1 MNETISGK
9 ELIARGW
16 KTGPEL
22 GAALRRA
29 NEVLSGGGNREEAL
43 AAAGLPPAE
52 PSTLSLR
59 AAPVELT
66 AAVGAPETEEEA
78 GNLAMVREHMSRL
91 LRVPVVTAATV
102 MPDCC
107 PSGPSPITV
116 GGAIAAE
123 NALLPDS
130 HSADICCSMC
140 ATFYTSSFGASQQ
153 LNTLMQVTRFGQ
165 GGRPEHQWVDHP
177 VIGQRDD
184 SNPFLKGLDRYVRM
198 HLADQGDGNHFSY
211 IGQLNLTAE
220 FLGGLDQA
228 GYSDLAQE
236 LSMTPGEPFVYVLVT
251 HHGSRGLGAQV
262 YKRGQEVAERFARR
276 LCPETP
282 KGTEWIPFET
292 PEGQQYWK
300 ALQYVQ
306 DWTKAN
312 HEIIH
317 TRFALEA
324 KAQSCGRFFNAHN
337 FVWRR
342 GDLFLHGKG
351 ATPAWKDDTG
361 RPLLGLIP
369 LNMASPILI
378 VAGNDNAR
386 YLSFAPH
393 GAGRNRSRTA
403 TIQSFANPDEM
414 EKAYTE
420 ATRGVDVRWYSGKKD
435 VSESPLGYKNAQKV
449 KSEIQQFGL
458 ATVIGEIQPLGCIM
472 AGEQPEPFWKKKK
485 K

>member
-1 MNETISGK
+1 MERVTSKDLLDLGVKPSRQFGEALQRAATLESQGVSKGEILKDLRQYISPMTLAPRK
-9 ELIARGW
+9 ESLKI
-16 KTGPEL
+16 
-22 GAALRRA
+22 
-29 NEVLSGGGNREEAL
+29 EEAITTTCL
-43 AAAGLPPAE
+43 EEVSNL
-52 PSTLSLR
+52 
-59 AAPVELT
+59 EL
-66 AAVGAPETEEEA
+66 
-78 GNLAMVREHMSRL
+78 VRRDMSDMGRC
-91 LRVPVVTAATV
+91 PVVTRMAI
-102 MPDCC
+102 MPDAC
-107 PSGPSPITV
+107 PAGGPITV
-116 GGAIAAE
+116 GGAVE
-123 NALLPDS
+123 LQNAIIPTAT
-130 HSADICCSMC
+130 SADVCCSMC
-140 ATFYTSSFGASQQ
+140 ATFYTSSFGADQQ
-153 LNTLMQVTRFGQ
+153 LDALMQVTRFGQ
-165 GGRPEHQWVDHP
+165 GGRPEHQWVEHP

-211 IGQLNLTAE
+211 IGQLNLTAG

-236 LSMTPGEPFVYVLVT
+236 LSVAPGEPFVYALVT

-317 TRFALEA
+317 TRFALA
-324 KAQSCGRFFNAHN
+324 ANAQSCGRLFNAHN
-337 FVWRR
+337 FVWRK

-378 VAGNDNAR
+378 VAGSDNAR

-403 TIQSFANPDEM
+403 TIRSFADPKEM
-414 EKAYTE
+414 QRTYAET
-420 ATRGVDVRWYSGKKD
+420 TRGIDVRWYSGKMD
-435 VSESPLGYKNAQKV
+435 FSESPVGYKNVKKV